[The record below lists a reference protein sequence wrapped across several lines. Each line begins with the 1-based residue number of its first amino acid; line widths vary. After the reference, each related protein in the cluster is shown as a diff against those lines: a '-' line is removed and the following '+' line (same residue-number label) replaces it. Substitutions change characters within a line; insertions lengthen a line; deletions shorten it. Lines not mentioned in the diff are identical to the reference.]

1 MTTPTAARR
10 SWLYT
15 SRLPDHGPTSD
26 LDELGR
32 VLDRLA
38 ALASEEGIG
47 QSIEFRP
54 SDADGRP
61 DVDEAFVV
69 DIDVPP
75 GGWALTYDNSRTGSG
90 GTSVNGSGDD
100 SEVEL
105 QWGGEWSE
113 TEAQCFIDPTLARE
127 AALRFFSTDEL
138 PATVEWA

>member
-1 MTTPTAARR
+1 MTTPNGARR
-10 SWLYT
+10 SWVYT

-38 ALASEEGIG
+38 ALAAEEGVG

-54 SDADGRP
+54 VDAEGNP
-61 DVDEAFVV
+61 DIDEAFVV
-69 DIDVPP
+69 DIDLPP
-75 GGWALTYDNSRTGSG
+75 GGWALMYDNSRTGSG
-90 GTSVNGSGDD
+90 GISVNGSGDD

-105 QWGGEWSE
+105 QWADEWSE
-113 TEAQCFIDPTLARE
+113 TEAQCFIDQNVARD
-127 AALRFFSTDEL
+127 AALTFFRTEQL